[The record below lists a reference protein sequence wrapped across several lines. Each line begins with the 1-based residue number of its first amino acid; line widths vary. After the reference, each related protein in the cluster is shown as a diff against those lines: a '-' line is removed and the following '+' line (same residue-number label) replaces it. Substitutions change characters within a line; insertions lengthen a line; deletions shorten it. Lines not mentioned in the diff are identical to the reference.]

1 MRVLVFTAHTN
12 WKPHYETD
20 LEIIQR
26 HLDDGD
32 EVVHLHCDADLPACD
47 ANPNHDMAKCRN
59 CIELRKAGISLLS
72 PRVPSISF
80 LNLSQLNERELASVQ
95 KNFATIAE
103 LKSFYIE
110 EFDIGMAVAS
120 SIISLTR
127 DPEVDLS
134 VLDDMVS
141 RFLVAALSVYRS
153 LQNYLKEN
161 PVDCVYVFNGRFAP
175 VRAVLRACQSRG
187 VTCYV
192 HERGHDIHH
201 YSLETNTTAH
211 DLAYMQQQILG
222 QWERAAGD
230 SRRKEIAEKYYLDRS
245 KGVVQSWYSFLGRQ
259 KEGLLPASWNPAR
272 KNIVIFNSSEDEYA
286 ATDAQ
291 WNNPLYA
298 NQLEGLQRIVQ
309 SLEAD
314 HDGIHLYL
322 RIHPN
327 LIGVNNKHTM
337 ALYDLGRDFFEIIP
351 PDNPVSTYALIKHAD
366 KVLTFGSTVGIEAVF
381 WGTPSIH
388 AGRSYYHH
396 LGGTYNAG
404 SHEEVITLLKANLPP
419 KDRTAALVYG
429 YYLNTYGIP
438 FKYFQATGVTA
449 GRFKGQTIFAR
460 TPTLALWTGR
470 AKRLGSLLASQ
481 PVSKWPGRMK
491 ELWVGRLQRRRPLQI
506 FFRVISNLSFL
517 ERLTF
522 CFRQLR
528 R

>member
-1 MRVLVFTAHTN
+1 MRVLVFTAHTT

-32 EVVHLHCDADLPACD
+32 EVVHMHCDADLPACD
-47 ANPNHDMAKCRN
+47 ANPHRDMAKCRN
-59 CIELRKAGISLLS
+59 CIEIRKAGISLLA
-72 PRVPSISF
+72 PRAPSISF
-80 LNLSQLNERELASVQ
+80 LNLSESNERELVSIQ
-95 KNFATIAE
+95 KKFATVAE
-103 LKSFYIE
+103 LKGFYIE
-110 EFDIGMAVAS
+110 KFDIGMSVAS

-127 DPEVDLS
+127 DPELDPS

-153 LQNYLKEN
+153 LQNYLDEN

-175 VRAVLRACQSRG
+175 FRAVLRACQSRG

-201 YSLETNTTAH
+201 YTLDTNTTAH
-211 DLAYMQQQILG
+211 DLAHMRQQIRE

-230 SRRKEIAEKYYLDRS
+230 PRRNEIAEKYYLERS
-245 KGVVQSWYSFLGRQ
+245 NGVVQAWYSFVGRQ
-259 KEGLLPASWNPAR
+259 RQDLLPTSWNPAK
-272 KNIVIFNSSEDEYA
+272 KNVAIFNSSEDEYA

-291 WNNPLYA
+291 WNNPLYG
-298 NQLEGLQRIVQ
+298 NQLEGLQRIVR
-309 SLEAD
+309 SLEGD
-314 HDGIHLYL
+314 HDDLHVYL

-337 ALYDLGRDFFEIIP
+337 ALYDLRRDFFEIIP
-351 PDNPVSTYALIKHAD
+351 PDDPVSTYALIKHAD

-396 LGGTYNAG
+396 LGGTYNAC
-404 SHEEVITLLKANLPP
+404 SHEEVIALLKADLPP

-438 FKYFQATGVTA
+438 FKYFQATGIA
-449 GRFKGQTIFAR
+449 EGRFKGQTIFAR
-460 TPTLALWTGR
+460 LSTCALWAAR
-470 AKRLGSLLASQ
+470 ARKLRSLLASE
-481 PVSKWPGRMK
+481 PVSKWPARIR
-491 ELWVGRLQRRRPLQI
+491 ELWVGRQQKIRVVSSLY
-506 FFRVISNLSFL
+506 RVI
-517 ERLTF
+517 RLTIS
-522 CFRQLR
+522 R
-528 R
+528 

>member
-20 LEIIQR
+20 LELIQR
-26 HLDDGD
+26 HLDQGD
-32 EVVHLHCDADLPACD
+32 EVVHLHCDSDLLACD
-47 ANPNHDMAKCRN
+47 ANPNHDMAKCRS
-59 CIELRKAGISLLS
+59 CIEIRKTGISLLS

-110 EFDIGMAVAS
+110 EFDIGMAVLS

-127 DPEVDLS
+127 NPEPDLS
-134 VLDDMVS
+134 ALTDTIS

-153 LQNYLKEN
+153 LQNHLDGN
-161 PVDCVYVFNGRFAP
+161 PVDRVYVFNGRFAP
-175 VRAVLRACQSRG
+175 LRAVLRACQSRG
-187 VTCYV
+187 VPCYV
-192 HERGHDIHH
+192 HERGHNIHH
-201 YSLETNTTAH
+201 YTVNKNTSTH
-211 DLAYMQQQILG
+211 DLAYMQQQIRA

-230 SRRKEIAEKYYLDRS
+230 SRRNEIAEEFYFERS
-245 KGVVQSWYSFLGRQ
+245 KGIVQSWYSYVDSQ

-272 KNIVIFNSSEDEYA
+272 NNVAIFNSSEDEYA

-309 SLEAD
+309 SLEGN
-314 HDGIHLYL
+314 HDNIYVYL

-327 LIGVNNKHTM
+327 LNGVNNKQIR
-337 ALYDLGRDFFEIIP
+337 ALYDLRRDFVEIIP
-351 PDNPVSTYALIKHAD
+351 PDDPVSTYALIKHAD

-381 WGTPSIH
+381 WNTPSIL
-388 AGRSYYHH
+388 AARSFYED

-404 SHEEVITLLKANLPP
+404 SHEELITILKADLTP

-429 YYLNTYGIP
+429 YYLSTFGIP
-438 FKYFQATGVTA
+438 FKYFQATGL
-449 GRFKGQTIFAR
+449 GSGKFKGQTI
-460 TPTLALWTGR
+460 LAKQPNLTLWTNR
-470 AKRLGSLLASQ
+470 AKKLRALFANQ
-481 PVSKWPGRMK
+481 PVSKWPAGII
-491 ELWVGRLQRRRPLQI
+491 ELWVNREQRL
-506 FFRVISNLSFL
+506 RVVSSLFHSI
-517 ERLTF
+517 RLTF
-522 CFRQLR
+522 HSR
-528 R
+528 

>member
-1 MRVLVFTAHTN
+1 MRVVVFTAHTT

-47 ANPNHDMAKCRN
+47 ANRNHDMAICRN
-59 CIELRKAGISLLS
+59 CIGIRQSGMSLLF
-72 PRVPSISF
+72 PGVPSISF
-80 LNLSQLNERELASVQ
+80 LTLSQSNKRELASIQ
-95 KNFATIAE
+95 KTFATIAE

-127 DPEVDLS
+127 DPEPDLS
-134 VLDDMVS
+134 ALSDMVS
-141 RFLVAALSVYRS
+141 RFVVAAVSAYRS
-153 LQNYLKEN
+153 IQNYLDKN
-161 PVDCVYVFNGRFAP
+161 HVDCVYVFNGRFAP

-201 YSLETNTTAH
+201 YTLDKNTTTH
-211 DLAYMQQQILG
+211 DLAYAQQQIRG

-230 SRRKEIAEKYYLDRS
+230 SKRNEIAEKYYLERS
-245 KGVVQSWYSFLGRQ
+245 KGVVQSWHSFVGRQ
-259 KEGLLPASWNPAR
+259 KEELLPASWNPAK
-272 KNIVIFNSSEDEYA
+272 KNLAIFNSSEDEYA

-298 NQLEGLQRIVQ
+298 NQLAGLQRIVA

-314 HDGIHLYL
+314 HDDIQVFL

-337 ALYDLGRDFFEIIP
+337 ALYDLRRDFFEIIP
-351 PDNPVSTYALIKHAD
+351 PDDPVSTYALIKHAD

-388 AGRSYYHH
+388 AGRSFYQD
-396 LGGTYNAG
+396 LGGTYNPS
-404 SHEEVITLLKANLPP
+404 SHEEVIALLKADLTP

-438 FKYFQATGVTA
+438 FKHFQATGVAA

-460 TPTLALWTGR
+460 QPNLALWKGR
-470 AKRLGSLLASQ
+470 AKALPRLLASQ
-481 PVSKWPGRMK
+481 PVSKWPGKMK
-491 ELWVGRLQRRRPLQI
+491 ELWVGRLQRRRVQ
-506 FFRVISNLSFL
+506 
-517 ERLTF
+517 
-522 CFRQLR
+522 
-528 R
+528 